1 MGMGVGMGGEWNGRE
16 GLATRERDR
25 VRGGGG
31 EGHHGGGTGED
42 REMGPR

>member
-1 MGMGVGMGGEWNGRE
+1 MGGEWNGRE

-31 EGHHGGGTGED
+31 EGHRVPLLEAK
-42 REMGPR
+42 

>member
-25 VRGGGG
+25 VREDGG
-31 EGHHGGGTGED
+31 EGQHGGGTGED
-42 REMGPR
+42 

>member
-25 VRGGGG
+25 VRGDGG
-31 EGHHGGGTGED
+31 EGQHGGGTGED